1 MSNHFISLAQ
11 AKDLIGRFQLQKDN
25 VLVPELRGQ
34 GILFTSE
41 SFDRACFDEVLA
53 EANAAG
59 LRFYLG
65 MNEKL
70 ETRLI
75 AVATDAEGNDI
86 LPAGNAAKVSA
97 PDPKIIEEGTR
108 CPHNC
113 PGGFTLA

>member
-11 AKDLIGRFQLQKDN
+11 AEAMIGRFQLEKDN
-25 VLVPELRGQ
+25 VLVPELRGK

-53 EANAAG
+53 ETGAAG

-65 MNEKL
+65 MNEQL

-75 AVATDAEGNDI
+75 AVATDAAGNDI
-86 LPAGNAAKVSA
+86 LPSGNAVSLSA

-113 PGGFTLA
+113 PRGNTLA